1 MFPMIACLPWHYIMP
16 PPISEKDWYIGTLLR
31 AIKAGIE
38 NTNQLL
44 KNLSRL
50 PKKCLGY
57 FMRDSTVL
65 QYS

>member
-1 MFPMIACLPWHYIMP
+1 MSALALHHA
-16 PPISEKDWYIGTLLR
+16 PPITEKVWYIGTSLR

-57 FMRDSTVL
+57 FMRESTVL